1 MERQWLTM
9 GNDTRAN
16 MTESKLPRNYVW
28 YALRW
33 HTTVLPRVWLRR
45 LCGTTNAPQCTHTTP
60 RHAPVCS
67 LVQAF
72 IDLNFWSEV

>member
-28 YALRW
+28 YALSDSVDKR
-33 HTTVLPRVWLRR
+33 
-45 LCGTTNAPQCTHTTP
+45 TP
-60 RHAPVCS
+60 LASAR
-67 LVQAF
+67 
-72 IDLNFWSEV
+72 

>member
-28 YALRW
+28 YALSDSVDKRN
-33 HTTVLPRVWLRR
+33 TLPIKGERR
-45 LCGTTNAPQCTHTTP
+45 LPALQ
-60 RHAPVCS
+60 V
-67 LVQAF
+67 LWQQAQAH
-72 IDLNFWSEV
+72 DRDGLAAARCPHSPS